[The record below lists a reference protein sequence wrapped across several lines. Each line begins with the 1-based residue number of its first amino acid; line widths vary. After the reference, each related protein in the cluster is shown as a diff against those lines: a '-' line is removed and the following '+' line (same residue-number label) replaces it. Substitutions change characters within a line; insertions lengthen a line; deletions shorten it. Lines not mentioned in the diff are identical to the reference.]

1 MGKSFC
7 KVENKW
13 CKFLKR
19 GVCGYCK
26 ETLDSVPRCPRLTEI
41 ETVRLSD
48 VLKEVKFEDVF
59 EWLIYWFPDQESSK
73 EGYESVFNSLL
84 ERKPK
89 KHDLND
95 LFICVERLKD
105 DFDPDDKDSDKEY
118 LNVCGV
124 KVVGND
130 NTRYGIEFCSWDSW
144 VSMFITDNSFKR
156 LSKEEIVAGC
166 LYEMTFFGFTEEKVK
181 DKEEQLVNSIEEC
194 KSKLKNEK

>member
-105 DFDPDDKDSDKEY
+105 DFDPDDKDMRDGGGMLFLEGDKKNFEAAGHCAAYTFNGEDIFICHGYSVAHGGASILIQRPILWTSDGWPK
-118 LNVCGV
+118 LN
-124 KVVGND
+124 
-130 NTRYGIEFCSWDSW
+130 
-144 VSMFITDNSFKR
+144 
-156 LSKEEIVAGC
+156 
-166 LYEMTFFGFTEEKVK
+166 
-181 DKEEQLVNSIEEC
+181 
-194 KSKLKNEK
+194 